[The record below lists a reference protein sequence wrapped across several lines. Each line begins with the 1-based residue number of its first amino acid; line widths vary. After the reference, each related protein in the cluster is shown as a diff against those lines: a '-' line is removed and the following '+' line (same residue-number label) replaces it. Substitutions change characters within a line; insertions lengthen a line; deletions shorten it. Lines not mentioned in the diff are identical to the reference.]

1 MKILAVS
8 VSKPVEIQYNGKL
21 IRTGIFKKP
30 VASRLKATVAG
41 LEGDGQADLEAHGG
55 ADKAIYLYSSDN
67 YLFWQQELGVDEFPW
82 GQFGENLTVEGL
94 LDESVHIGDRYR
106 MGDVLVEVTQPRIPC
121 FKLGIRMGS
130 SRFPKRFLQSGRV
143 GFYVRVLQPAELG
156 VGDLIEKV
164 SEDRHKLSVRRSL
177 VALSGGPE
185 QLDVIKQALRIE
197 ALSDAWR
204 KDLSERLQKSS
215 PV

>member
-1 MKILAVS
+1 MKILALS
-8 VSKPVEIQYNGKL
+8 VSKPVEIEYAGKL
-21 IRTGIFKKP
+21 IRTGIFKMP

-55 ADKAIYLYSSDN
+55 ADKAIYLYSRDN
-67 YLFWQQELGVDEFPW
+67 YLFWQQELGVDAFPW

-156 VGDLIEKV
+156 AGDLIEKV
-164 SEDRHKLSVRRSL
+164 FEDRRKLSVGRSL
-177 VALSGGPE
+177 VALSDGPE

-204 KDLSERLQKSS
+204 KDLSERLKKSS

>member
-1 MKILAVS
+1 MKILALS
-8 VSKPVEIQYNGKL
+8 VSKPVEIEYAGKL
-21 IRTGIFKKP
+21 IRTGIFKMP

-55 ADKAIYLYSSDN
+55 VDKAIYLYSRDN
-67 YLFWQQELGVDEFPW
+67 YLFWQQELGVDAFPW

-156 VGDLIEKV
+156 AGDLIEKV
-164 SEDRHKLSVRRSL
+164 SEDRHKLSVGRSL
-177 VALSGGPE
+177 VALSAGPE

-204 KDLSERLQKSS
+204 KDLSERLKKSS